1 MTQTMRS
8 IVWQGPGQVAM
19 QQREV
24 PRPGPG
30 QVLVEVLVNGLCSTD
45 YPIVEG
51 QVAGSWPGMVLG
63 HEPVG
68 RVVGLGEEVTDLTV
82 GQRVV
87 LDTMLACGMC
97 RFCRQG
103 HTELCAH
110 SDEIGFTVDGNWTDY
125 AALPAANLHVLSESI
140 GDLEGTMLEALTC
153 QMGAI
158 EALDVRFGETAA
170 IVGSGLAALTFIQ
183 LLRLKGAGH
192 VAIAMRNYPDRAA
205 LAKEFGADEIVTDG
219 DGATLRSNPQVQA
232 DQGFDVAIDAVGT
245 QQAALAALGLAR
257 RGGRV
262 LLYGL
267 RKAVID
273 EFPLGE
279 TIFRNLTLLG
289 RTSAPWMWQ
298 PAMDLVARGAIRLS
312 PMIGEVVEL
321 EDVPAL
327 LNQKTRHGGPLK
339 RIIRIRGQ

>member
-1 MTQTMRS
+1 
-8 IVWQGPGQVAM
+8 
-19 QQREV
+19 
-24 PRPGPG
+24 
-30 QVLVEVLVNGLCSTD
+30 
-45 YPIVEG
+45 
-51 QVAGSWPGMVLG
+51 MVLG

-68 RVVGLGEEVTDLTV
+68 PVVALGEGVTELTV

-87 LDTMLACGMC
+87 LDTMLACGAC

-110 SDEIGFTVDGNWTDY
+110 SDEIGFTVDGTWTDF
-125 AALPAANLHVLSESI
+125 AALPAANLHGLPASI

-158 EALDVRFGETAA
+158 QALDIRFGETAA

-192 VAIAMRNYPDRAA
+192 IAIAMRNYPDRAA
-205 LAKEFGADEIVTDG
+205 LAKEFGADEIVADG
-219 DGATLRSNPQVQA
+219 DVEALRTTPQVRA
-232 DQGFDVAIDAVGT
+232 DEGFDVTIDAVGS
-245 QQAALAALGLAR
+245 QRAALAALALAR

-289 RTSAPWMWQ
+289 RTSAPWMWR
-298 PAMDLVARGAIRLS
+298 PAMDLVVRGAIRLS

-321 EDVPAL
+321 EDVPRL
-327 LNQKTRHGGPLK
+327 LTEKARHGGPLK
-339 RIIRIRGQ
+339 RIIRIRGR